1 MYKSL
6 QIVIEIFDFIPQ
18 CFVMHVSVS
27 KQSLRWRISYD
38 NGFPRSLTHA
48 LSARHKSK
56 GHHPDVLL
64 VSTGYSLA
72 GGNLAQS
79 HWAREN

>member
-1 MYKSL
+1 MYKLL
-6 QIVIEIFDFIPQ
+6 QVVIEIFDFVPHG
-18 CFVMHVSVS
+18 FVVHVSVS

-38 NGFPRSLTHA
+38 YGSSWSLTHA

-72 GGNLAQS
+72 GGNLDCLG
-79 HWAREN
+79 